1 MDGEDMAALLI
12 ILGGVILVTGI
23 VYSVYAYTQVLPVC
37 GWYERAYSAADA
49 EQMAVW
55 LDNLLNEMEARGM
68 THGHYALVFKNP
80 HNDAALD
87 YEVFKSLKQRCLE
100 VQKYPKGSM
109 DYAESLEDIRR
120 QMDKT
125 DFNPWWWYM
134 CNTAGGVFGWMIAFL
149 WWIIWIIAL
158 FFYALYE

>member
-1 MDGEDMAALLI
+1 
-12 ILGGVILVTGI
+12 
-23 VYSVYAYTQVLPVC
+23 VC
-37 GWYERAYSAADA
+37 RWYEQAYSAADA
-49 EQMAVW
+49 EQMAVS
-55 LDNLLNEMEARGM
+55 LDNLLNEMGARGM

-87 YEVFKSLKQRCLE
+87 YEVFESLKQRCLE

-109 DYAESLEDIRR
+109 DYTQSLEDIRR

-125 DFNPWWWYM
+125 DFNPWWYM
-134 CNTAGGVFGWMIAFL
+134 CNTAGGVFGWMTAFL